1 MDFKRNVTSNQPLK
15 LVSLGGF
22 GRVTSNMFVYEYG
35 PDILLVDCGL
45 GFPTED
51 MLGVDLLIPDIG
63 YLRSRA
69 GKIRG
74 LVLTHGHEDH
84 CGALPYLLPQLKVP
98 VYASRLTAHLV
109 MDKLAEYQ
117 GMPKTINVL
126 TPGEQLKLGSFTVE
140 SVRVSHSI
148 PDATNLIIKTPVG
161 VVYHGSDFKF
171 DFTPVDGVLPD
182 VVGIARAGG
191 AGIQLLLSDCL
202 GSERKG
208 HTPSERT
215 LEDMFEREISHC
227 DGKFVVTTMGSNISR
242 WRQAID
248 AAIRHGRRVAVLGRS
263 ITRNLTVATELGYLK
278 VPRDVM
284 VDARQIRKLPP
295 KNLCILAAGSLGQPG
310 SAMERL
316 ATAEHKD
323 AEISAGDKVVFSSDY
338 IPGTEGA
345 TQSLIDALS
354 KAGATV
360 IYSNITDDLHVSGH
374 GSQQDQ
380 LLMMALTKPKY
391 LLPIG
396 GTWRHMVQY
405 AKLAAGMGYATDKV
419 LLPEHNQTIEVYS
432 DRVKLGPVVEIK
444 NVMVDGLGVGDV
456 GNVVLRDRQ
465 VLAEEGIVVAIVE
478 VDQNQMNLVSKVDLI
493 SRGFVYAK
501 ENTTLL
507 TEAGEAVKVAVAKH
521 KGKLETERFVRE
533 TVADTL
539 ERFFFDK
546 THRRPMILPVI
557 VEV

>member
-1 MDFKRNVTSNQPLK
+1 MQFTRNTTTQPLK
-15 LVSLGGF
+15 IVSLGGF

-98 VYASRLTAHLV
+98 VYASKLTAHLV

-126 TPGEQLKLGSFTVE
+126 TPGELLKLGSFTVE

-161 VVYHGSDFKF
+161 TVYHGSDFKF

-182 VVGIARAGG
+182 VIGIAKAGG

-215 LEDMFEREISHC
+215 LEEMFEREISHC

-242 WRQAID
+242 WRQAIE

-278 VPRDVM
+278 VPREVM
-284 VDARQIRKLPP
+284 IDARQIRKLPP

-310 SAMERL
+310 SAMQRL
-316 ATAEHKD
+316 ATGEHKD
-323 AEISAGDKVVFSSDY
+323 AEISQGDKVVFSSDY
-338 IPGTEGA
+338 IPGTEGS

-380 LLMMALTKPKY
+380 LLMMALTKPQY

-405 AKLAAGMGYATDKV
+405 AKLAAGMGYAKDRV
-419 LLPEHNQTIEVYS
+419 LLPEHNQTIEVYP

-478 VDQNQMNLVSKVDLI
+478 VDQNQMDKVNKVDLI

-507 TEAGEAVKVAVAKH
+507 TEASEAVKMAVFKR
-521 KGKLETERFVRE
+521 KGKIDTERFVRE